1 LSAHETSA
9 GVPGG
14 IYTREAGE
22 RTLNRLLG
30 QARGLLD
37 AGFTVLVDATFIR
50 REWRAP
56 FEDLAGELT
65 LPWFIAAAEAPP
77 EVLRE
82 RVARR
87 MTEGRDASEAGLD
100 VLEAQIASLEP
111 FTESE
116 LPHVLHL
123 RDGVGK
129 ALNLVRTARS

>member
-1 LSAHETSA
+1 
-9 GVPGG
+9 
-14 IYTREAGE
+14 
-22 RTLNRLLG
+22 
-30 QARGLLD
+30 
-37 AGFTVLVDATFIR
+37 
-50 REWRAP
+50 
-56 FEDLAGELT
+56 
-65 LPWFIAAAEAPP
+65 
-77 EVLRE
+77 
-82 RVARR
+82 